1 MVQVI
6 NNDHYLQRVGLV
18 TADTIAVII
27 RRSISSRRTGR
38 ICGVRK
44 SIKIYTTGDQTDGII
59 YRMYHEYATGITGG
73 RTFVEKRKYLTETY
87 CGGGE
92 VVTGSG

>member
-18 TADTIAVII
+18 TADAIDADII
-27 RRSISSRRTGR
+27 GRSISSSRTGR

-44 SIKIYTTGDQTDGII
+44 SVKINTTGDQTDV
-59 YRMYHEYATGITGG
+59 YRMYHEYATGLTGS
-73 RTFVEKRKYLTETY
+73 RTFVEKRKYLTET
-87 CGGGE
+87 
-92 VVTGSG
+92 